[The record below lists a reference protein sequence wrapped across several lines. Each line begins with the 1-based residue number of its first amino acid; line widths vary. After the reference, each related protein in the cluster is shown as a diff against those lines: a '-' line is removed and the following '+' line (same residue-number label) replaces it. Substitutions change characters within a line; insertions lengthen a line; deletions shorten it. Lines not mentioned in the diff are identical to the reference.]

1 MQNLNVLQFI
11 TPTGFY
17 GAERWVLALANN
29 MERQGMT
36 CDLAVTKE
44 RDTQDLTLA
53 EVYPPDAGQVHYLE
67 MTGRFDLR
75 ALKSLCRVIRERNI
89 HVIHTHGYK
98 SDILGLL
105 AAKCTG
111 ITCVSTPHGFPV
123 KPDLKLAA
131 FVRVGTFLL
140 RYFDAIVPL
149 SEKLMSDTKRLGVPE
164 HKTRYISN
172 GVDLKEIDQT
182 LSKPGVAD
190 QKERPRTSKTV
201 GYIGRMIPLKGLGDL
216 LSVFESMYKTDPELT
231 LQMIGDGPQ
240 RPELEKQAEAQTSY
254 SSIFFLG
261 FRSDRL
267 ALLNDLDLF
276 VMTSS
281 SEGIPRCLMEA
292 MAVGVPVVA
301 YDIPGVDLLIEHGK
315 TGMLAPLGDKVAL
328 EKCCREVLENPE
340 MAQSLVDN
348 AHKLIL
354 EHFSAAKMAKD
365 YHGLFEELVA
375 KTRLSNE
382 TPGQVR

>member
-1 MQNLNVLQFI
+1 MQNLNILQFI

-29 MERQGMT
+29 MDRPGIT

-44 RDTQDLTLA
+44 SDTQDLTLA
-53 EVYPPDAGQVHYLE
+53 EVYPSDAGQVHYLE

-75 ALKSLCRVIRERNI
+75 ALKRLCQVIRERNI

-98 SDILGLL
+98 SDILGFF
-105 AAKCTG
+105 AAKRTG
-111 ITCVSTPHGFPV
+111 IVCVSTPHGFTI
-123 KPDLKLAA
+123 KPDFKLAA

-140 RYFDAIVPL
+140 RYFDAVVPL
-149 SEKLMSDTKRLGVPE
+149 SEKLVSDMKRLGVPD
-164 HKTRYISN
+164 HKTRFISN

-182 LSKPGVAD
+182 LSKPGVD
-190 QKERPRTSKTV
+190 DSSGRPGIGKTV
-201 GYIGRMIPLKGLGDL
+201 GYIGRMIPLKGLADL

-240 RPELEKQAEAQTSY
+240 RPELEKQAEAQTSHLAI
-254 SSIFFLG
+254 SFLG

-267 ALLNDLDLF
+267 SLLNNLDLF

-301 YDIPGVDLLIEHGK
+301 YDIPGVDLLIKNGK
-315 TGMLAPLGDKVAL
+315 TGMLAPLGDKMAL

-348 AHKLIL
+348 ARRLIL

-365 YHGLFEELVA
+365 YHALFEELVA

-382 TPGQVR
+382 NPGQVR